1 MKKSKKKVTVA
12 ERAHKAGLSPN
23 LVYVRVNKGWSLK
36 KALTTPVRGR
46 KSPTKKVASKK
57 VVKRKPKVTKRS
69 SKAVTPM
76 VVEKYKS
83 ERPSNLI
90 IFGLS
95 TIIVLLITIII
106 GQ

>member
-12 ERAHKAGLSPN
+12 ERAHKAGLNPN
-23 LVYVRVNKGWSLK
+23 LVYVRVNKGWSLS

-57 VVKRKPKVTKRS
+57 VVKVKHKVTKRS
-69 SKAVTPM
+69 SKVVTPM

-83 ERPSNLI
+83 DRPSKLVWI
-90 IFGLS
+90 GLAAVFIMLVAS
-95 TIIVLLITIII
+95 III
-106 GQ
+106 R